1 MNTLSAPIASH
12 ERLRPFSLNQALPIW
27 QSEPWVAN
35 PADVPD
41 WLSIPAPEAAPTGHP
56 HSALCLVFPESLAL
70 QAVPQPE
77 EQQHL
82 CLISKHPAWALHT
95 DPDGRTLGKHPLDKH
110 QLDVAL
116 SRGRQR
122 IERAR
127 LTGIRALQLATSE
140 CLRMESSDLNN
151 ALSHELTQMAAYQLL
166 MRHGSV
172 NLAAVVG
179 AAIAAAQLCM
189 SARITGPDAWTI
201 QQLSLAMNPDAEP
214 WLRIPGNPNHIRPSR
229 R

>member
-12 ERLRPFSLNQALPIW
+12 ERLHPFSLNQALPIW

-41 WLSIPAPEAAPTGHP
+41 WLSIPTPKAAPTRHP
-56 HSALCLVFPESLAL
+56 HSDLCLVFPESLAL
-70 QAVPQPE
+70 REARQAV

-82 CLISKHPAWALHT
+82 CSISEHPARAPHT
-95 DPDGRTLGKHPLDKH
+95 DPNGPTLDKHPLDKH

-122 IERAR
+122 IERAW
-127 LTGIRALQLATSE
+127 LAGFRALQLVTSE

-151 ALSHELTQMAAYQLL
+151 ALSYELTQRAAYQLL

-172 NLAAVVG
+172 NLAAFVG
-179 AAIAAAQLCM
+179 ASIAAAQLGM
-189 SARITGPDAWTI
+189 IARITGPGAWTI
-201 QQLSLAMNPDAEP
+201 QQLSLALNPDAEP
-214 WLRIPGNPNHIRPSR
+214 WLSIPGNPNHIRPSR